1 MRAVCYMLRT
11 AVWSVVGCTL
21 QVACLRTAFVPTLL
35 IFPLLLLAIVLLL
48 LPLFFLHDMSA
59 SDRPGLTARLQWPRT
74 FLRFSAAS
82 LSLASCA
89 RFGAAVAGGGGGIVP
104 QPPQD
109 AQARWQAVW
118 ERVRGWRSRKQEGP
132 ALSHLPQFRRG
143 PTPLGSFRG
152 RTPQGHVVL
161 LIADRC
167 ARLRQTMILP
177 VHRCCG
183 IRRSQAVA

>member
-1 MRAVCYMLRT
+1 MLHMHAACYMLRT
-11 AVWSVVGCTL
+11 AGWSVVGCTL

-48 LPLFFLHDMSA
+48 LPLFFLHETSA
-59 SDRPGLTARLQWPRT
+59 SNRPGLTARLQWPRT

-109 AQARWQAVW
+109 AQARWQVVW
-118 ERVRGWRSRKQEGP
+118 ERVGDGDP
-132 ALSHLPQFRRG
+132 ANKK
-143 PTPLGSFRG
+143 
-152 RTPQGHVVL
+152 
-161 LIADRC
+161 
-167 ARLRQTMILP
+167 ARLCPTFLNFGEAR
-177 VHRCCG
+177 
-183 IRRSQAVA
+183 RRSAASAVELRKDMSSCSC